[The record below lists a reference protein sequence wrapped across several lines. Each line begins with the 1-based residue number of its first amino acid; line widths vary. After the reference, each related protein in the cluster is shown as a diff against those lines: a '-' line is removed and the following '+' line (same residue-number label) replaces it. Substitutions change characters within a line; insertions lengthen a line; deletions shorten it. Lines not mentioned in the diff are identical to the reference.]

1 MSAMLNTSGRLYSS
15 FWCNYDL
22 KVFRKQVENSRL
34 EAEKDGI
41 KVPTTLEEYCQTQK
55 QPTTSASSDIC
66 DDFYDDDLYQDDD
79 DDDDDDIEVDSS
91 ESDV

>member
-1 MSAMLNTSGRLYSS
+1 MVLDFVYESN
-15 FWCNYDL
+15 
-22 KVFRKQVENSRL
+22 VFRKQVENSRL

-66 DDFYDDDLYQDDD
+66 DDFYDDDYQYQDDD
-79 DDDDDDIEVDSS
+79 DDDDDDIDEVDGS
-91 ESDV
+91 ESDEW

>member
-1 MSAMLNTSGRLYSS
+1 M
-15 FWCNYDL
+15 
-22 KVFRKQVENSRL
+22 FRRQVENSRL

-66 DDFYDDDLYQDDD
+66 DDFYDDDYQYQDDD
-79 DDDDDDIEVDSS
+79 DDDDDDDIDEADGN
-91 ESDV
+91 ESDE

>member
-1 MSAMLNTSGRLYSS
+1 MIVMLNASGKCVMIFSIYLSLRM
-15 FWCNYDL
+15 
-22 KVFRKQVENSRL
+22 FRKQVENSRL

-66 DDFYDDDLYQDDD
+66 DEFYDDDDYTYQDDD
-79 DDDDDDIEVDSS
+79 DDEEDDD
-91 ESDV
+91 ESDE